1 MWVDGAR
8 ANQFLRW
15 IMKQRI
21 YKVEDLIKY
30 LETLPQDAEI
40 EVNGQ
45 YGIEVEFI
53 DMENTLS
60 TGNW

>member
-1 MWVDGAR
+1 
-8 ANQFLRW
+8 
-15 IMKQRI
+15 MKQRF

-45 YGIEVEFI
+45 YGIEVEFV

>member
-1 MWVDGAR
+1 
-8 ANQFLRW
+8 
-15 IMKQRI
+15 MKQRI

>member
-1 MWVDGAR
+1 
-8 ANQFLRW
+8 
-15 IMKQRI
+15 MKQRI

-30 LETLPQDAEI
+30 LETLPQDTEI

>member
-1 MWVDGAR
+1 
-8 ANQFLRW
+8 
-15 IMKQRI
+15 MKQRI

-45 YGIEVEFI
+45 YGIGVEFV

>member
-1 MWVDGAR
+1 
-8 ANQFLRW
+8 
-15 IMKQRI
+15 MKQRI

-30 LETLPQDAEI
+30 LEILPQDAEI

-45 YGIEVEFI
+45 YGIEVEFV

>member
-1 MWVDGAR
+1 
-8 ANQFLRW
+8 
-15 IMKQRI
+15 MKQRI

-45 YGIEVEFI
+45 YGIEVEFVDI
-53 DMENTLS
+53 ENTLS

>member
-1 MWVDGAR
+1 
-8 ANQFLRW
+8 
-15 IMKQRI
+15 MKQRI

-45 YGIEVEFI
+45 YGIEVEFV

>member
-1 MWVDGAR
+1 
-8 ANQFLRW
+8 
-15 IMKQRI
+15 MKQRV

-30 LETLPQDAEI
+30 LQTLPQDAEI

-45 YGIEVEFI
+45 YGIEVEFVDI
-53 DMENTLS
+53 ENTLS